1 MKHKNLIANSFN
13 ENEKKI
19 NEKKLL
25 SEYNWN
31 SMTKISLITAIN
43 KKYKKN
49 IDYRKF
55 NNLKTFEDLDKLIS
69 KTLK

>member
-25 SEYNWN
+25 SEYNWD

-43 KKYKKN
+43 KKFKKN

>member
-1 MKHKNLIANSFN
+1 MRHKKLIAYSFN
-13 ENEKKI
+13 ETEKKI

-25 SEYNWN
+25 SEYNWD

-55 NNLKTFEDLDKLIS
+55 NNLKTFRDLDKLIS

>member
-25 SEYNWN
+25 SEYNWD

>member
-19 NEKKLL
+19 TEKKLL
-25 SEYNWN
+25 SEYNWD